1 MTTPA
6 HDAPLVFPSVAFR
19 PAMLSGVC
27 VAVAG
32 VASVAAALL
41 GHPMF
46 GLFFGIGL
54 ALGLTNALLVR
65 RSVQSITASDHPL
78 KSKMA
83 LNSATRL
90 VVITVVGLSIAFYFR
105 PQGLGVLFG
114 LALFQVI
121 LVLSTSLPVLKKL
134 RTGDDDGAEASPS
147 SAATTS
153 TDG

>member
-1 MTTPA
+1 
-6 HDAPLVFPSVAFR
+6 
-19 PAMLSGVC
+19 MLSAVC
-27 VAVAG
+27 AAIAG
-32 VASVAAALL
+32 VACVAAALL
-41 GHPMF
+41 GHPLF
-46 GLFFGIGL
+46 GVFFAIGL

-65 RSVQSITASDHPL
+65 RSVQAITASDHPL

-90 VVITVVGLSIAFYFR
+90 MVITVVGLSIAFYFR

-134 RTGDDDGAEASPS
+134 RAGDDEAPAGPTTS
-147 SAATTS
+147 SSTHAATTFN
-153 TDG
+153 DG

>member
-1 MTTPA
+1 
-6 HDAPLVFPSVAFR
+6 
-19 PAMLSGVC
+19 MLSAVC
-27 VAVAG
+27 AAIAG
-32 VASVAAALL
+32 VACVAAALL
-41 GHPMF
+41 GHPLF
-46 GLFFGIGL
+46 GVFFAIGL

-65 RSVQSITASDHPL
+65 RSVQAITASDHPL

-90 VVITVVGLSIAFYFR
+90 MVITVIGLSIAFYFR

-134 RTGDDDGAEASPS
+134 RAGDDEASADPTTPS
-147 SAATTS
+147 STHSATTFN
-153 TDG
+153 DG